1 MTEYIQVFSTVVS
14 NKTAE
19 EIAESVIDKKFAA
32 IVQITGPVKSMYRWE
47 GKILKGEDWRLIFK
61 TTKELYEKLEKEI
74 KRLHPFGVPEILAV
88 PVVEGNKDYLK
99 WISKELS

>member
-1 MTEYIQVFSTVVS
+1 MTEYIQVFSTVV
-14 NKTAE
+14 NYEMAE

-32 IVQITGPVKSMYRWE
+32 IVQITGPVKSMYRWQ
-47 GKILKGEDWRLIFK
+47 GKMLKGEDWRLIFK
-61 TTKELYEKLEKEI
+61 TTRELYEKLENEI

-88 PVVEGNKDYLK
+88 PILEGNKDYLK